1 MNLRRACLGSALLTF
16 ASILT
21 TPRSAHADATARV
34 HVASKIPV
42 QLERHVVERQEWELV
57 CVAPCD
63 QDVSLAD
70 EYRIVDAKQPGVG
83 EPLRLRAEPGGAVTL
98 TYAPASV
105 PAKVAG
111 GVLVT
116 AGGVLAAFGTAG
128 LIGGVTLASS
138 GGGCGPQS
146 GDWCG
151 LGQAI
156 GTLIAIV
163 GGVGMLA
170 GGGMVLGG
178 VALLGD
184 SGASTKQRRTP
195 DAAFVREPAWLGPR
209 LASPAAAAA
218 TPRSTMLVPLT
229 FSF

>member
-1 MNLRRACLGSALLTF
+1 
-16 ASILT
+16 
-21 TPRSAHADATARV
+21 V
-34 HVASKIPV
+34 
-42 QLERHVVERQEWELV
+42 
-57 CVAPCD
+57 
-63 QDVSLAD
+63 
-70 EYRIVDAKQPGVG
+70 
-83 EPLRLRAEPGGAVTL
+83 
-98 TYAPASV
+98 
-105 PAKVAG
+105 
-111 GVLVT
+111 
-116 AGGVLAAFGTAG
+116 FGTAG

-138 GGGCGPQS
+138 GNCGPQS
-146 GDWCG
+146 GDGCG

-178 VALLGD
+178 VAVLGD
-184 SGASTKQRRTP
+184 SGPSTRQRRTP